1 MAAPLNV
8 CKMRQFAV
16 EVVGRLRGKG
26 HEALWAG
33 GCVRD
38 QLLGLT
44 PKDYDVAT
52 SAHPE
57 EIRDLF
63 GHKRTLPIGAAFG
76 VISVLGPKGAGHI
89 EVATF
94 RRDAEYLDGRHPS
107 GVTFTNAEEDAKRRD
122 FTINGIFYD
131 PLVEKVIDYVGGQQD
146 LENKLVRAIGNPR
159 QRFAEDKLRMLRAV
173 RFASTFDFA
182 LDPETLAAVQQ
193 QADDLTV
200 VSVERIAAELRRMLV
215 HPRRRRAMELL
226 RGARLLE
233 VVLPEV
239 ASQAITPS
247 EDAPQHTWENKL
259 AILDRLPGAT
269 FSVALA
275 AVLRDLSSPDEPRL
289 ELARQIC
296 WGLSLSNE
304 ESDGVQKLLRE
315 EPLIRSAHA
324 VPWPRMQR
332 ILTAPRVAE
341 LLDYAEAVAAVLDGT
356 TSAVDH
362 CRQLLLLPADQL
374 DPPPLINGE
383 DLKRAGIPP
392 GPKYKTIL
400 DSVRD
405 AQLEGKV
412 ASYGSA
418 MALAQQLAE

>member
-1 MAAPLNV
+1 MPPVLDLA
-8 CKMRQFAV
+8 KMRQFAV
-16 EVVGRLRGKG
+16 EVVGRLRAEG

-52 SAHPE
+52 SAHPVQ
-57 EIRDLF
+57 IRDVF
-63 GHKRTLPIGAAFG
+63 GYQRTLPIGAAFG

-94 RRDAEYLDGRHPS
+94 RRDEEYLDGRHPS

-131 PLVEKVIDYVGGQQD
+131 PLLEKVIDYVGGQQD
-146 LENKLVRAIGNPR
+146 LENKLVRAIGDPR

-173 RFASTFDFA
+173 RFTATFDFA
-182 LDPETLAAVQQ
+182 LDAETLSAIQQ
-193 QADDLTV
+193 QADELTV
-200 VSVERIAAELRRMLV
+200 VSVERIAGELRRMLV
-215 HPRRRRAMELL
+215 HPHRQRAMELL
-226 RGARLLE
+226 QGARLLE

-239 ASQAITPS
+239 ASQARVPPD
-247 EDAPQHTWENKL
+247 DAPQHTWENKL
-259 AILDRLPGAT
+259 AILDRLREPT
-269 FSVALA
+269 FSMALA
-275 AVLRDLSSPDEPRL
+275 AVLRDLSNPDEPRL

-315 EPLIRSAHA
+315 EPLIRSATA
-324 VPWPRMQR
+324 LPWPRLQR
-332 ILTAPRVAE
+332 ILIAPRIAE
-341 LLDYAEAVAAVLDGT
+341 LLDYVEAVAAVLDGT
-356 TSAVDH
+356 TAAVDH
-362 CRQLLLLPADQL
+362 CRRLLLLPADQL
-374 DPPPLINGE
+374 DPQPLINGD

-392 GPKYKTIL
+392 GPKYKVIL
-400 DSVRD
+400 ESVRD

-412 ASYGSA
+412 ASFDT
-418 MALAQQLAE
+418 ALALARQMAE

>member
-1 MAAPLNV
+1 
-8 CKMRQFAV
+8 MRQFAV
-16 EVVGRLRGKG
+16 EVVGRLRAKG

-57 EIRDLF
+57 QIREVF
-63 GHKRTLPIGAAFG
+63 GFKRTLPIGAAFG

-94 RRDAEYLDGRHPS
+94 RRDEEYLDGRHPS

-131 PLVEKVIDYVGGQQD
+131 PLLEKVIDYVGGQQD
-146 LENKLVRAIGNPR
+146 LENKLVRAIGEPR

-173 RFASTFDFA
+173 RFAATFDFA
-182 LDPETLAAVQQ
+182 LDPDTLAAIQQ
-193 QADDLTV
+193 RADELTV
-200 VSVERIAAELRRMLV
+200 VSVERIAGELRRMLV
-215 HPRRRRAMELL
+215 HSRRKRAMELL
-226 RGARLLE
+226 RGSRLLD

-239 ASQAITPS
+239 ASQALSPP
-247 EDAPQHTWENKL
+247 EEAPQHTWENKL
-259 AILDRLPGAT
+259 AILDRLREPT

-275 AVLRDLSSPDEPRL
+275 AVLRDLSNPDEPRL

-315 EPLIRSAHA
+315 EPLIRGAQA
-324 VPWPRMQR
+324 LPWPRLQR
-332 ILTAPRVAE
+332 ILVAPRIAE
-341 LLDYAEAVAAVLDGT
+341 LLDYVEAVAAVLDGAAA
-356 TSAVDH
+356 AVDH
-362 CRQLLLLPADQL
+362 CRQLLLLPTDQL
-374 DPPPLINGE
+374 DPPPLINGD

-392 GPKYKTIL
+392 GPKYKLIL
-400 DSVRD
+400 ESVRD
-405 AQLEGKV
+405 AQLEGRV
-412 ASYGSA
+412 ADRA
-418 MALAQQLAE
+418 AALALARQLAE

>member
-1 MAAPLNV
+1 MSPVLDFAQ
-8 CKMRQFAV
+8 MRQFAV
-16 EVVGRLRGKG
+16 EVVGRLRAKG
-26 HEALWAG
+26 YEALWAG

-38 QLLGLT
+38 QLLGLK

-52 SAHPE
+52 SARPE
-57 EIRDLF
+57 QIREVF

-76 VISVLGPKGAGHI
+76 VISVLGPKEAGHI

-94 RRDAEYLDGRHPS
+94 RRDEEYLDGRHPS

-131 PLVEKVIDYVGGQQD
+131 PLLEKVIDYVGGQQD
-146 LENKLVRAIGNPR
+146 LENKLVRAIGDPR

-173 RFASTFDFA
+173 RFTATFDFA
-182 LDPETLAAVQQ
+182 LDSETLSAIQQ
-193 QADDLTV
+193 QADELTV
-200 VSVERIAAELRRMLV
+200 VSVERIASELRRMLV
-215 HPRRRRAMELL
+215 HPHRKRAMELL

-239 ASQAITPS
+239 ASQAVSAS
-247 EDAPQHTWENKL
+247 EEAPQHTWENKL
-259 AILDRLPGAT
+259 AILDRLREPT

-275 AVLRDLSSPDEPRL
+275 AVLRDLSHPDEPRL

-315 EPLIRSAHA
+315 EPLIRSAEA
-324 VPWPRMQR
+324 LPWPRLQR
-332 ILTAPRVAE
+332 ILVAPRIAE
-341 LLDYAEAVAAVLDGT
+341 LLEYAEAVAAVLDGT
-356 TSAVDH
+356 TAAVDH
-362 CRQLLLLPADQL
+362 CRQLLLLPTDQL
-374 DPPPLINGE
+374 DAPPLINGD

-392 GPKYKTIL
+392 GPKYKVIL
-400 DSVRD
+400 ESVRD
-405 AQLEGKV
+405 AQLEGKITSCE
-412 ASYGSA
+412 A
-418 MALAQQLAE
+418 ALALARQLAE

>member
-1 MAAPLNV
+1 MHASADLP
-8 CKMRQFAV
+8 KMRQFAV
-16 EVVGRLRGKG
+16 EVVGRLRAKG

-57 EIRDLF
+57 QIRELF
-63 GHKRTLPIGAAFG
+63 GFKRTLPIGAAFG

-131 PLVEKVIDYVGGQQD
+131 PLLEKVIDYVGGQQD
-146 LENKLVRAIGNPR
+146 LENRLVRAIGDPR

-173 RFASTFDFA
+173 RFAATFEFA
-182 LDPETLAAVQQ
+182 LDPDTLAAVRQ
-193 QADDLTV
+193 QADELTI

-215 HPRRRRAMELL
+215 HPHRKRAMELL

-233 VVLPEV
+233 VVFPEV
-239 ASQAITPS
+239 ASAAQTPP
-247 EDAPQHTWENKL
+247 EEEPLHTWENKL
-259 AILDRLPGAT
+259 AILDRLREPT
-269 FSVALA
+269 FSAALA
-275 AVLRDLSSPDEPRL
+275 AVLRDLGDAGEPRVR
-289 ELARQIC
+289 LARQIC

-304 ESDGVQKLLRE
+304 ESGGVEKLLRE
-315 EPLIRSAHA
+315 EPLIRSAPSL
-324 VPWPRMQR
+324 PWPRLQR
-332 ILTAPRVAE
+332 ILIAPRIAE
-341 LLDYAEAVAAVLDGT
+341 LLDFTEAVARVLDGA

-362 CRQLLLLPADQL
+362 CRQLLLLPTDQL
-374 DPPPLINGE
+374 DPPPLINGD
-383 DLKRAGIPP
+383 DLKQAGIPP
-392 GPKYKTIL
+392 GPKYKAVL
-400 DSVRD
+400 EAVRD
-405 AQLEGKV
+405 AQLEGRV
-412 ASYGSA
+412 TSTEAA
-418 MALAQQLAE
+418 LALAQRLVK

>member
-1 MAAPLNV
+1 MQTPADLT
-8 CKMRQFAV
+8 KMRQFAV
-16 EVVGRLRGKG
+16 EVVGRLRGCG

-52 SAHPE
+52 SARPDQIR
-57 EIRDLF
+57 EIF
-63 GHKRTLPIGAAFG
+63 GFQRTLPIGAAFG

-131 PLVEKVIDYVGGQQD
+131 PLLEKVIDYVGGQQD
-146 LENKLVRAIGNPR
+146 LAGRVVRAIGNPR

-173 RFASTFDFA
+173 RFAAVFQFA
-182 LDPETLAAVQQ
+182 LAPETFAAIIE
-193 QADDLTV
+193 QADELTV

-215 HPRRRRAMELL
+215 HPERRRAMELL
-226 RGARLLE
+226 RQSRLLE
-233 VVLPEV
+233 VVFPEA
-239 ASQAITPS
+239 ASAAQAPA
-247 EDAPQHTWENKL
+247 ENEPAHTWENKL
-259 AILDRLPGAT
+259 AILAALRDPT

-275 AVLRDLSSPDEPRL
+275 AVLRDLGEAGEPRL

-304 ESDGVQKLLRE
+304 EAHGVEKLLRE
-315 EPLIRSAHA
+315 ESLIRSAPEL
-324 VPWPRMQR
+324 PWPRLQR
-332 ILTAPRVAE
+332 ILIAPRVQE
-341 LLDYAEAVAAVLDGT
+341 LLDYAEAVAAVLDGAT
-356 TSAVDH
+356 TAVDH
-362 CRQLLLLPADQL
+362 CRQLLLLPSDQL
-374 DPPPLINGE
+374 DPPPLINGD
-383 DLKRAGIPP
+383 DLKRLGIPP
-392 GPKYKTIL
+392 GPKYRTIL
-400 DSVRD
+400 EAVRD

-412 ASYGSA
+412 AGKNDA
-418 MALAQQLAE
+418 QALARQLAE